1 MQRLLLMVR
10 KDLTRRRRAPLA
22 VILVLAV
29 PLIFAGLITLS
40 FGFGD
45 GEFPKVELLIEDCDQ
60 SLVSELLVSAFGNE
74 QMAQY
79 FAVRMVGEEGRELM
93 EKGKASAL
101 VRIPENF
108 GEDLIKGEPTALELV
123 RNPAQAIMPE
133 IAEQTLTVLTDVL
146 SSGARLFRE
155 PLDQLVP
162 CLETEDCELTENEV
176 ISMTSGIYRTLQRS
190 EGVLL
195 PPAIVLETAE
205 VGAEE
210 EEPAGSSVGMIFLL
224 VFPGVSVWALFMLG
238 DMTMRDILTE
248 SAAGTLRR
256 QLTCP
261 IHASELVVSKALS
274 TALFSVISLIVLSA
288 IGGLAAGG
296 GIDLAGFA
304 LLSLAV
310 VVAVTGFASA
320 VYGVARNETQG
331 ATFSSIVLLVF
342 AFMGG
347 SFVPINAM
355 PATVRQFSP
364 LSPFY
369 WGTTGFQELIR
380 GSGLA
385 DILPNAGVLVA
396 IGAALL
402 ALGSALLGRKI
413 RRGVAA

>member
-1 MQRLLLMVR
+1 MRRILLMVQ
-10 KDLTRRRRAPLA
+10 KDLKRRLRAPLGT
-22 VILVLAV
+22 ILVLAF
-29 PLIFAGLITLS
+29 PLIFAGLITLT
-40 FGFGD
+40 FGGRD
-45 GEFPKVELLIEDCDQ
+45 SELPKVELLIEDRDQ
-60 SLVSELLVSAFGNE
+60 SFVSEFLVSAFGSE
-74 QMAQY
+74 RMAQY
-79 FAVRMVGEEGRELM
+79 FAVRAVGEEGRELM

-101 VRIPENF
+101 VRIPEHF
-108 GEDLIKGEPTALELV
+108 GEDLIKGEPTTLELV
-123 RNPAQAIMPE
+123 RNPAQGIMPE
-133 IAEQTLTVLTDVL
+133 IAEQTLTVMTDVL
-146 SSGARLFRE
+146 SSGARLLRG

-162 CLETEDCELTENEV
+162 CLEAEDCEFTESEA
-176 ISMTSGIYRTLQRS
+176 ISMATSIYRTIERS

-195 PPAIVLETAE
+195 PPAIVLETADL
-205 VGAEE
+205 GAEE
-210 EEPAGSSVGMIFLL
+210 EESAGPSAAMIFLL
-224 VFPGVSVWALFMLG
+224 VLPGVAVWALFMLG

-274 TALFSVISLIVLSA
+274 TALFSVISLILLSA
-288 IGGLAAGG
+288 IGWLGAER

-320 VYGVARNETQG
+320 VYGVARNERQG

-347 SFVPINAM
+347 SFIQVNAM
-355 PATVRQFSP
+355 PAAVRQFAP

-369 WGTTGFQELIR
+369 WGTTGFQALIQ

-385 DILPNAGVLVA
+385 DVLPHVGVLVG

-402 ALGSALLGRKI
+402 VLGSALLGRKI
-413 RRGVAA
+413 RLGVAA